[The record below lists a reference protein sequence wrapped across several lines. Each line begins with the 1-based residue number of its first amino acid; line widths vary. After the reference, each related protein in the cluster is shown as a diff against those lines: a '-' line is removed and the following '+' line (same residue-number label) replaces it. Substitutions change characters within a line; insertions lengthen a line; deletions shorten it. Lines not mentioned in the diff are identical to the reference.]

1 MNLLSRS
8 IVIMFLFDIVVY
20 LFSTIFWFDYF
31 KLPLNFMDL
40 TVMITVLSGVLVL
53 FLKDNYKVREF
64 NVTLKNYYLLFEGVV
79 FPQIPA
85 AILLLMFADSVNSL
99 EFLLVNLL
107 TIFVLLRTYR
117 ILFHYYLFNIK
128 RIKNVLIVG
137 AGKNAR
143 LMADEIINKKALK
156 MNVVGFIGDNEDKIS
171 NYSVKTLAKSLSLQ
185 DVIRANKID
194 IVIIAAERY
203 LDETVLTDMVKSIP
217 KGVKIYEM
225 RDFYEMVTGKY
236 FVDSVSINNLFFHY
250 MKNRSVLYDICK
262 RIYDVIAA
270 TIILLV
276 TFPILLYI
284 AIRVKIT
291 DGGNPIYTQNR
302 IGKDGKVFKAYK
314 LRTMYKNDYIPTSN
328 NLELANGQDGDSRVI
343 PWCKFVRKARF
354 DEIPQMVNILKG
366 DMSIVGPRAE
376 WEDLVHVYCQEIPM
390 HKCRHWVKTG
400 WTGWAQINQGH
411 CFNGDDE
418 KHKLEYDFYYIK
430 HRNVFW
436 EILILI
442 KAIFL
447 ALGARHG

>member
-79 FPQIPA
+79 FSQIPA

-171 NYSVKTLAKSLSLQ
+171 NYSVKTLAKSSSLQ

-194 IVIIAAERY
+194 IVIIATEQY

-225 RDFYEMVTGKY
+225 QDFYEMVTGKY
-236 FVDSVSINNLFFHY
+236 FVDSVSINNLFFA
-250 MKNRSVLYDICK
+250 NAEELY
-262 RIYDVIAA
+262 A
-270 TIILLV
+270 
-276 TFPILLYI
+276 
-284 AIRVKIT
+284 
-291 DGGNPIYTQNR
+291 DG
-302 IGKDGKVFKAYK
+302 
-314 LRTMYKNDYIPTSN
+314 
-328 NLELANGQDGDSRVI
+328 
-343 PWCKFVRKARF
+343 
-354 DEIPQMVNILKG
+354 
-366 DMSIVGPRAE
+366 
-376 WEDLVHVYCQEIPM
+376 
-390 HKCRHWVKTG
+390 
-400 WTGWAQINQGH
+400 
-411 CFNGDDE
+411 
-418 KHKLEYDFYYIK
+418 
-430 HRNVFW
+430 
-436 EILILI
+436 
-442 KAIFL
+442 
-447 ALGARHG
+447 

>member
-79 FPQIPA
+79 FSQIPA

-171 NYSVKTLAKSLSLQ
+171 NYSVKTLAKSSSLQ

-194 IVIIAAERY
+194 IVIIATEQY

-225 RDFYEMVTGKY
+225 QDFYEMVTGKY

-284 AIRVKIT
+284 AIRVKLT
-291 DGGNPIYTQNR
+291 DGGDPIYTQNR

-328 NLELANGQDGDSRVI
+328 NLELANGQDSDSRVI

-376 WEDLVHVYCQEIPM
+376 WEELVHIYSQEIPYYS
-390 HKCRHWVKTG
+390 CRHWVKAG

-411 CFNGDDE
+411 CISSDDVTE
-418 KHKLEYDFYYIK
+418 KLQYDLHYLE
-430 HRNVFW
+430 HRNIFW